1 MIMERN
7 FQPVIIFSFSKK
19 ECEAYALQVAKL
31 DFNTGINVIIIN
43 KTITVA
49 YAPARAKLS
58 LGRAYNFSS
67 EKYLLVFL
75 LTLIAQI
82 LLR

>member
-1 MIMERN
+1 MIL
-7 FQPVIIFSFSKK
+7 
-19 ECEAYALQVAKL
+19 A
-31 DFNTGINVIIIN
+31 

-58 LGRAYNFSS
+58 LGMAYNFSS
-67 EKYLLVFL
+67 QKYFLVFL

-82 LLR
+82 LLQ